1 MSYYSTKKKA
11 KRWFWTILIL
21 LAVGTFCVWK
31 YIGFDKVKA
40 TYEKIRPAR
49 TDTVSQDTT
58 ATAKATDTV
67 FIEREF
73 WKDSIQLTGDGSHQY
88 TDITI
93 DGVKIRKAL
102 FDTGCTD
109 GLSSNLVT
117 YRFLLANGNIRRK
130 GNATATIANGDT
142 VETVMAVAYNV
153 KVFNLHLDSLECSFI
168 MTENAPTLIGQGVI
182 ARLGRYFIDQTNNKL
197 YTE

>member
-31 YIGFDKVKA
+31 YIGFDKVRD

-49 TDTVSQDTT
+49 TDTVAQDT
-58 ATAKATDTV
+58 ATQTATDTV
-67 FIEREF
+67 FIERKF
-73 WKDSIQLTGDGSHQY
+73 WRDSIQLQGDGRHQY

-109 GLSSNLVT
+109 GLSSNLIT
-117 YRFLLANGNIRRK
+117 YRFLLANGNIRKK

-153 KVFNLHLDSLECSFI
+153 EVFNLRLDSLECSFI
-168 MTENAPTLIGQGVI
+168 MTENAPTLVGKGAIDK
-182 ARLGRYFIDQTNNKL
+182 LGDYSINPKSNKL
-197 YTE
+197 YTR

>member
-1 MSYYSTKKKA
+1 MSYYNTKKKA

-31 YIGFDKVKA
+31 YIGFDKVRD

-49 TDTVSQDTT
+49 TDTVTQDTT
-58 ATAKATDTV
+58 TQTATDTV
-67 FIEREF
+67 FIDRKF
-73 WKDSIQLTGDGSHQY
+73 WRDSIQLQGDGRHQY

-109 GLSSNLVT
+109 GLSSNLIT
-117 YRFLLANGNIRRK
+117 YRFLLANGNIKRK

-153 KVFNLHLDSLECSFI
+153 EVFNLRLDSLECSFI
-168 MTENAPTLIGQGVI
+168 MTENAPTLVGKGAIDK
-182 ARLGRYFIDQTNNKL
+182 LGDYSINPKSNKL
-197 YTE
+197 YTR

>member
-31 YIGFDKVKA
+31 YIGFDKVRD
-40 TYEKIRPAR
+40 TYEKIRPAM
-49 TDTVSQDTT
+49 TDTVPQNTA
-58 ATAKATDTV
+58 ATAQATDTV

-73 WKDSIQLTGDGSHQY
+73 WRDSIQLQGDGRHQY

-117 YRFLLANGNIRRK
+117 YRFLLSNGNIRRK

-142 VETVMAVAYNV
+142 VETLRAVAYNV
-153 KVFNLHLDSLECSFI
+153 EVFNRHLDSLECSFI

>member
-11 KRWFWTILIL
+11 KRWLWTILIL

-31 YIGFDKVKA
+31 YIGFDKVRG

-49 TDTVSQDTT
+49 TDTTT
-58 ATAKATDTV
+58 QTATDTV
-67 FIEREF
+67 FIEHEF
-73 WKDSIQLTGDGSHQY
+73 WRDSIQLQGDGRHQY

-109 GLSSNLVT
+109 GLSSNLIT

-153 KVFNLHLDSLECSFI
+153 EVFNLRLDSLECSFI
-168 MTENAPTLIGQGVI
+168 MTENAPTLVGNGAIDK
-182 ARLGRYFIDQTNNKL
+182 LGDYSINPKSNKL
-197 YTE
+197 YTR

>member
-11 KRWFWTILIL
+11 KHWFWTILIL

-31 YIGFDKVKA
+31 YIGFDKVRD

-49 TDTVSQDTT
+49 TDTVAQDT
-58 ATAKATDTV
+58 ATQTATDTV
-67 FIEREF
+67 FIERKF
-73 WKDSIQLTGDGSHQY
+73 WRDSIQLQGDGRHQY

-109 GLSSNLVT
+109 GLSSNLIT
-117 YRFLLANGNIRRK
+117 YRFLLANGNIRKK

-153 KVFNLHLDSLECSFI
+153 EVFNLRLDSLECSFI
-168 MTENAPTLIGQGVI
+168 MTENAPTLVGKGAIDK
-182 ARLGRYFIDQTNNKL
+182 LGDYSINPKSNKL
-197 YTE
+197 YTR

>member
-21 LAVGTFCVWK
+21 LAVGTFCAWK
-31 YIGFDKVKA
+31 YIGFDKVRD

-49 TDTVSQDTT
+49 TDTVTQDT
-58 ATAKATDTV
+58 ATQTATDTV
-67 FIEREF
+67 FIERKF
-73 WKDSIQLTGDGSHQY
+73 WRDSIQLQGDGRHQY

-109 GLSSNLVT
+109 GLSSNLIT
-117 YRFLLANGNIRRK
+117 YRFLLANGNIRKK

-153 KVFNLHLDSLECSFI
+153 EVFNLRLDSLECSFI
-168 MTENAPTLIGQGVI
+168 MTENAPTLVGKGAIDK
-182 ARLGRYFIDQTNNKL
+182 LGDYSINPKSNKL
-197 YTE
+197 YTR